1 MFKTKQIV
9 SFFCIT
15 LFVSCYATLFSHTQA
30 VSGVPVFQTNIEIE
44 EDTTPTDVDTYH
56 HSIAPATTDYFNFG
70 EKSDGFCRIIST
82 VRQLPTNTLF
92 KIFWI
97 KHIIKNQFSIREVIV
112 NNFYSQKLCNGY
124 YTHGLGNL
132 RI

>member
-1 MFKTKQIV
+1 MFKIKQLV
-9 SFFCIT
+9 SSCCIT
-15 LFVSCYATLFSHTQA
+15 LFVSCYATSFSHTQTIC
-30 VSGVPVFQTNIEIE
+30 GVPVFHANIEIE
-44 EDTTPTDVDTYH
+44 EDTTPTDVDTH
-56 HSIAPATTDYFNFG
+56 HQSIAPATSDFVNFG
-70 EKSDGFCRIIST
+70 EKTDGFCRIIST